1 MAAVPGASSVVI
13 EKSPADHRDYR
24 SVVLPNK
31 LQALLIHD
39 VNTDKAAACLDVKI
53 GSFSEPNEIPG
64 LAHFLEHML
73 FLCASIEFPSFTS
86 SVCCRVLISSENL
99 RSLLVPTAV
108 LPSIPTKT
116 PIRLISTSMEVAA
129 TRTRTRRTPTTTL
142 R

>member
-73 FLCASIEFPSFTS
+73 FLCASIEFPSFTLLLS
-86 SVCCRVLISSENL
+86 LLSRATLSENL

-108 LPSIPTKT
+108 LPSTPTKT
-116 PIRLISTSMEVAA
+116 PIRLI
-129 TRTRTRRTPTTTL
+129 
-142 R
+142 